1 MKLRGHLPLG
11 VRDHFCIAQGPV
23 ELDCQDVGPQ
33 RQAVLLQ
40 VPREEAFRPQ
50 VNVVVTSFSEVRCAK
65 LAQVIAL
72 DAADH
77 RVDKVQHNVGARPTH
92 DEPLVEGNGGRLFVV
107 VSDEIRIAQVLP

>member
-40 VPREEAFRPQ
+40 VPREEAFHPH
-50 VNVVVTSFSEVRCAK
+50 VHVVVTSFCEVRCAK
-65 LAQVIAL
+65 LAQVIAF

-107 VSDEIRIAQVLP
+107 VSDEIRIAQVQP